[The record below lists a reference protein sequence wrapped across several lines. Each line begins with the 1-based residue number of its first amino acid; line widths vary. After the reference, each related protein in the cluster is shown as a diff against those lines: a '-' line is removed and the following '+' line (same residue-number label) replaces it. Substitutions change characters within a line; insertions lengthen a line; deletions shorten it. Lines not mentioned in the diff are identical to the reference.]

1 MDDSTARAELKL
13 DEALEHTFPASDPLG
28 NTVETGVLAGAL
40 PPPSES
46 VTDDRTRDSQTEAA
60 MNVQDYKRR
69 LLELER
75 RLSGRAVRGQESARE
90 QVPDSPGDAGDA
102 SIAEEGES
110 EAFTE
115 AELDAN
121 VLQQVRDAL
130 RRIEDGTF
138 GRCVVDGEPI
148 EQKRLDAVPWTSY
161 CLKHQAR
168 LEAESPPRTP
178 TL

>member
-1 MDDSTARAELKL
+1 MDDTTARAELKL
-13 DEALEHTFPASDPLG
+13 DEALEGTFPASDPLG
-28 NTVETGVLAGAL
+28 NTVETGVLTGAY
-40 PPPSES
+40 PSS
-46 VTDDRTRDSQTEAA
+46 PARAAKDVA
-60 MNVQDYKRR
+60 MNVEDYKNR
-69 LLELER
+69 LVALER
-75 RLSGRAVRGQESARE
+75 RLAARAVRGQEAARE

-102 SIAEEGES
+102 SVAEEGES
-110 EAFTE
+110 QAFTE
-115 AELDAN
+115 AELDVT

-130 RRIEDGTF
+130 RRIADGTF

-148 EQKRLDAVPWTSY
+148 EEKRLDAVPWTPH

>member
-13 DEALEHTFPASDPLG
+13 DEALEGTFPASDPLG
-28 NTVETGVLAGAL
+28 NTVETGVLTGAVPS
-40 PPPSES
+40 PPGDAAKGAAKD
-46 VTDDRTRDSQTEAA
+46 VA
-60 MNVQDYKRR
+60 MNVQDYRTR
-69 LLELER
+69 LVALEK
-75 RLSGRAVRGQESARE
+75 RLSARSVRGQETARE

-102 SIAEEGES
+102 SVAEEGES
-110 EAFTE
+110 QAFTE
-115 AELDAN
+115 AELDVT

-148 EQKRLDAVPWTSY
+148 EEKRLDAVPWTPY
-161 CLKHQAR
+161 CLEHQAR